1 MKGPAS
7 CFLTGESGEL
17 GGMARR
23 QSSPWPGTGISNPSP
38 SSDESYKPDRP
49 DSLKTVGPLARNRKF
64 ESISLQG
71 RVECE
76 PDLAPWNRSPR
87 PVPWPVF
94 RWHALDPADVW

>member
-23 QSSPWPGTGISNPSP
+23 QSSPGPGTGISNPSP

-64 ESISLQG
+64 ESISLQRG
-71 RVECE
+71 VRCE
-76 PDLAPWNRSPR
+76 LDTAVRRSTSGVIAQPSFDQR
-87 PVPWPVF
+87 P
-94 RWHALDPADVW
+94 L